1 MYPIPMIREITFAV
15 SPAEIFALFAQQPYS
30 VFLDSGKDINGMGRY
45 SFMARD
51 PFLVFSTK
59 GQTIHIEEKGGG
71 RTFEGN
77 PFAELKRLLAL
88 YKTKKVAGLPPLT
101 GGIIGYF
108 AYDMGCLLET
118 IPNISSDDLNNP
130 DCMLGFYDAVLIFD
144 HHTSKAYIAANGFP
158 EKDEQLRQKRAE
170 SRIDELTALV
180 VQAKPLLAPKPQVP
194 EGEYQSNFT
203 REGHCAMVQKGIDY
217 IAAGDIFQVNL
228 TQRFNAKVTVPPYEL
243 YRYLRHINP
252 APFASYLNFG
262 EVIVASA
269 SPERYML
276 VTDNMV
282 ETRPIKGTRPRGNDP
297 ESDRLLREELLASE
311 KDRAELVMIIDLE
324 RNDLGRVCEFG
335 SVRVPDLI
343 RLEEYATVFH
353 LVSTVVGKLS
363 EGKNVIDLIT
373 ASFPGGSITGAP
385 KVRAM
390 EIIDELEQVRRNIYT
405 GSIGYIDFNGDADLN
420 IVIRTFVI
428 KGDQAYYQVGG
439 GIIADS
445 VPELEYEES
454 LDKARALMRAL
465 GYQV

>member
-1 MYPIPMIREITFAV
+1 MRPTPIIREITIAL
-15 SPAEIFALFAQQPYS
+15 PAAEVFALFAQQPYS
-30 VFLDSGKDINGMGRY
+30 VFLDSGVDTSGMGRY
-45 SFMARD
+45 SFIARD
-51 PFLVFSTK
+51 PFLLFSSK
-59 GQTIHIEEKGGG
+59 GQTIHIEDKSGR
-71 RTFEGN
+71 RTFDGN
-77 PFAELKRLLAL
+77 PFDELKRLLTI
-88 YKTKKVAGLPPLT
+88 YKTQKLPGLPPLT

-108 AYDMGCLLET
+108 GYDMGYLLEI
-118 IPNISSDDLNNP
+118 IPGLSTDDLNNP
-130 DCMLGFYDAVLIFD
+130 DCFFGFYDTVLIFD
-144 HHTSKAYIAANGFP
+144 HHTGTAYIASTGFP
-158 EKDEQLRQKRAE
+158 EQNELARCKRAE
-170 SRIDELTALV
+170 ARIDELAGLIAE
-180 VQAKPLLAPKPQVP
+180 AKPLPEPKPQIP

-203 REGHCAMVQKGIDY
+203 REGHCAMVQQGIDY

-269 SPERYML
+269 SPERYLL
-276 VTDNMV
+276 VTDKMV

-297 ESDRLLREELLASE
+297 ESDRMLREELLASE

-343 RLEEYATVFH
+343 RLEQYATVFH
-353 LVSTVVGKLS
+353 LVSTVVGKLA
-363 EGKNVIDLIT
+363 EGKDIIDLVS

-390 EIIDELEQVRRNIYT
+390 EIIDELESVRRSIYT

-420 IVIRTFVI
+420 IVIRTFII
-428 KGDQAYYQVGG
+428 KGDRAYYQVGG